1 MPHKHIDSHSF
12 KEKMQNQEYVI
23 IDVRTSEE
31 HNTKKIAH
39 SLQLDFYAPDFQ
51 SQIEKLDKDKV
62 YLVYCRS
69 GNRSGQ
75 AMDMMKN
82 MGFEEVY
89 NLDGGIIGW
98 EANNLEFV
106 K

>member
-12 KEKMQNQEYVI
+12 KEKMQNGEYVI
-23 IDVRTSEE
+23 LDVRTSEE
-31 HNTKKIAH
+31 HNDKKIAH
-39 SLQLDFYAPDFQ
+39 SMQLDCYAPDFQ
-51 SQIEKLDKDKV
+51 AQLEQLDKDKV

-75 AMDMMKN
+75 TMDMMKN
-82 MGFEEVY
+82 MGFGEVY

-98 EANNLEFV
+98 EANNHEFV

>member
-23 IDVRTSEE
+23 IDVRTPEE
-31 HNTKKIAH
+31 HNAKKIAH
-39 SLQLDFYAPDFQ
+39 SLQLDFYASDFQ
-51 SQIEKLDKDKV
+51 AQLEKLDKEKV

-75 AMDMMKN
+75 AMDIMKN
-82 MGFEEVY
+82 MGFDEVY
-89 NLDGGIIGW
+89 NLDGGVIGW

-106 K
+106 